1 MCEGN
6 PYSNAENRDMRILI
20 QDPVG
25 KGYFDGV
32 AWNGDVE
39 QAREFESVAQAE
51 TFCHEQNVTR
61 ALIVVKFN
69 DPTQDIRYPI
79 GPRDALLVSKP
90 PTTRIRSL
98 S

>member
-1 MCEGN
+1 
-6 PYSNAENRDMRILI
+6 MRILI

-61 ALIVVKFN
+61 ALIVVKFK

-79 GPRDALLVSKP
+79 GAQGALLVSKP
-90 PTTRIRSL
+90 PTTRIKSL

>member
-1 MCEGN
+1 
-6 PYSNAENRDMRILI
+6 MRILI

-32 AWNGDVE
+32 AWGGGAE

-51 TFCHEQNVTR
+51 TFCQQQHVTR

-69 DPTQDIRYPI
+69 DSTQDIRYPI
-79 GPRDALLVSKP
+79 GAQDALLVSKP

>member
-1 MCEGN
+1 
-6 PYSNAENRDMRILI
+6 MRILI

-32 AWNGDVE
+32 AWGGDLE

-79 GPRDALLVSKP
+79 GAQDALLVSKP

-98 S
+98 A

>member
-1 MCEGN
+1 
-6 PYSNAENRDMRILI
+6 MRTLI

-25 KGYFDGV
+25 KGYYDGI
-32 AWNGDVE
+32 AWDSALE
-39 QAREFESVAQAE
+39 RAREFESVAQAE

-69 DPTQDIRYPI
+69 DPNQDIRYPI
-79 GPRDALLVSKP
+79 GPRDALMVSKP

-98 S
+98 V

>member
-1 MCEGN
+1 
-6 PYSNAENRDMRILI
+6 MRILI

-25 KGYFDGV
+25 KGYYDGS
-32 AWNGDVE
+32 AWDSALE
-39 QAREFESVAQAE
+39 RAREFESVAQAE

-69 DPTQDIRYPI
+69 DPNQDIRYPI
-79 GPRDALLVSKP
+79 GPRDALMVSKP

-98 S
+98 V